1 MAEWILAIETTNPAA
16 HEGAAGVAVGRIDGS
31 RAEVVDEEPVRM
43 ESRVDD
49 DLMPAVDRIMARAGL
64 RAADLGGVAVSVGPG
79 GYTAIRMGV
88 AAACMIARGAGVMVR
103 AVPTALAAAV
113 GASREVAPGTP
124 MAVCLAWKGD
134 TVWRH
139 RFRAGSPPVA
149 MDDGALVRIDALAG
163 DDALVM
169 DAVLGAKVAE
179 LRGAASAPRVALR
192 LSAGSVIAAAA
203 AALVAGADASRIAP
217 IYPREP
223 EAVTKWNAMR
233 AQRGR

>member
-1 MAEWILAIETTNPAA
+1 METTNPAA

-31 RAEVVDEEPVRM
+31 RVEVIAEEPVRM

-49 DLMPAVDRIMARAGL
+49 DLMPAVDRLMARAGV
-64 RAADLGGVAVSVGPG
+64 RAADLGSVAVSVGPG

-103 AVPTALAAAV
+103 AVPTAQAAALA
-113 GASREVAPGTP
+113 ASREMAPGTA

-139 RFRAGSPPVA
+139 RFRAGDPP
-149 MDDGALVRIDALAG
+149 MPIDDGALVRIDGLG
-163 DDALVM
+163 DADTLIV
-169 DAVLGAKVAE
+169 DAVLGAQVENRAHGRCGSR
-179 LRGAASAPRVALR
+179 LPVR
-192 LSAGSVIAAAA
+192 LSAGAVLEAAAQIEA
-203 AALVAGADASRIAP
+203 MDASRIAP

-233 AQRGR
+233 AQRER